1 MAPPAAHA
9 ADLHTH
15 TLASDGTLTPEEL
28 VARAAARGVRILS
41 VTDHDTMASV
51 RAAIVAGAATG
62 MRVVPGV
69 ELSVRVPAG
78 TMHLLGYFHEPEPP
92 SVVARLAG
100 LREGRVRRA
109 ERIISRLDQLG
120 APVEMENVRA
130 RAAGAVGRPHIADE
144 LVAAGHVRS
153 RQAAFERFLA
163 DGGPAWVPTEGLGPR
178 EAIDLVR
185 EAGGAPALAHPA
197 SLRMNPEQLAA
208 FVQRLAGHGLA
219 GIEVHR
225 PEHSPER
232 RLELRRIAQRFGL
245 VATGGSDFHHPGGL
259 NEPGDSGTPPLP
271 ADAAD
276 RLLATCA
283 M

>member
-1 MAPPAAHA
+1 MASPPAHA

-15 TLASDGTLTPEEL
+15 TLASDGSLTPEAL
-28 VARAAARGVRILS
+28 VARAAERGVRTLS

-51 RAAIVAGAATG
+51 RAAIVAAIATD

-69 ELSVRVPAG
+69 ELSVRVPVG

-92 SVVARLAG
+92 AVIARLAD
-100 LREGRVRRA
+100 LREGRLRRA
-109 ERIISRLDQLG
+109 ERIVARLVALG
-120 APVEMENVRA
+120 APVEMERVRA

-144 LVAAGHVRS
+144 LVAAGHVPT

-178 EAIDLVR
+178 DAIDLVR

-197 SLRMNPEQLAA
+197 SLRMNPEQLSA

-225 PEHSPER
+225 PEHGPER
-232 RLELRRIAQRFGL
+232 RRELRRIAQRFGL

-259 NEPGDSGTPPLP
+259 NDLGDTGTPPLP

>member
-1 MAPPAAHA
+1 MAPPAGPS

-15 TLASDGTLTPEEL
+15 TLASDGSLTPEEL
-28 VARAAARGVRILS
+28 VARATARGVRTLS

-51 RAAIVAGAATG
+51 RAAIVAGTAAG

-69 ELSVRVPAG
+69 ELSVRVPVG

-92 SVVARLAG
+92 AVIARLAD
-100 LREGRVRRA
+100 LRDGRIRRA
-109 ERIISRLDQLG
+109 ERIVANLAALG
-120 APVEMENVRA
+120 APVEIERVLA

-144 LVAAGHVRS
+144 LVAAGHVPS

-178 EAIDLVR
+178 DAIDLVR

-197 SLRMNPEQLAA
+197 SLRMSSEQLSA

-225 PEHSPER
+225 PEHGPER
-232 RLELRRIAQRFGL
+232 RHELRRIAQRFGL

-259 NEPGDSGTPPLP
+259 NEPGVTGVPPLP

-276 RLLATCA
+276 RLMATCA
-283 M
+283 L

>member
-1 MAPPAAHA
+1 MASPAGHS

-15 TLASDGTLTPEEL
+15 TLASDGSLTPEEL
-28 VARAAARGVRILS
+28 VARAATRGVGTLS

-51 RAAIVAGAATG
+51 RAAIVTGAAVG

-69 ELSVRVPAG
+69 ELSVRVPVG

-92 SVVARLAG
+92 TVIARLAE
-100 LREGRVRRA
+100 LREGRIRRA
-109 ERIISRLDQLG
+109 ERIVANLAALG
-120 APVEMENVRA
+120 APVELERVLA

-144 LVAAGHVRS
+144 LVAAGLVPN

-178 EAIDLVR
+178 DAIDLVR

-197 SLRMNPEQLAA
+197 SLRMSSEQLSA

-225 PEHSPER
+225 PEHGPER
-232 RLELRRIAQRFGL
+232 RHELRRIAQRFGL

-259 NEPGDSGTPPLP
+259 NEPGDTGVPPLP
-271 ADAAD
+271 EDAAD
-276 RLLATCA
+276 RLLATCGL
-283 M
+283 